1 MECIP
6 VSYTHLLEDECYKLY
21 NERFEVENLIDDI
34 LFSKYLKNNYFTPI
48 EDLKGIDSIFKKNI
62 VKALSLIHI

>member
-1 MECIP
+1 M
-6 VSYTHLLEDECYKLY
+6 Y

-62 VKALSLIHI
+62 VKARDAIFQWRYLGRIENINTN